1 MMAHTHTHTHI
12 QCTRVFC
19 TTTRAAFPTFIVH
32 SSIFCAGKQPSETQK
47 HFFLYR
53 RTQCDT
59 GALQNGD
66 RAPDKSGRS
75 GAKLRAD
82 APSLS
87 PIYCG
92 DFYSNLEDLT
102 REERVEKNP
111 AASLVAE

>member
-1 MMAHTHTHTHI
+1 VQRFQLLLSTHRFFALVNS
-12 QCTRVFC
+12 RV
-19 TTTRAAFPTFIVH
+19 RH
-32 SSIFCAGKQPSETQK
+32 KK
-47 HFFLYR
+47 HFFR

-111 AASLVAE
+111 AAYLWSWCAE